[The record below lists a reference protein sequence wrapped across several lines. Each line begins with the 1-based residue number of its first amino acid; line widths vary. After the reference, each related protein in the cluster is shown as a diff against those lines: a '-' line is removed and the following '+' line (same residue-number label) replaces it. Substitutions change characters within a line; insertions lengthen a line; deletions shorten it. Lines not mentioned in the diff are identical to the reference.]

1 MNKNPFLLH
10 WQHPVRKSFSVRRGV
25 ALLRAWRLCVGQQ
38 TPDVSVAIQL
48 DFPQFIRTRR
58 SFQGD

>member
-10 WQHPVRKSFSVRRGV
+10 WQQPARKSFSVRRGV
-25 ALLRAWRLCVGQQ
+25 ALLRAWRLRFAQQ
-38 TPDVSVAIQL
+38 APDVSAAIQL

-58 SFQGD
+58 SFRG